1 MALKSDYKTA
11 VLEFLNKHPNENVTR
26 DELISSTNIS
36 KSRLS
41 EVLQSIRKDGYAI
54 ATPPRS
60 GIIRLEIKNTSA
72 NLPLPSIKD
81 SDIRKWLILFLLS
94 KYEKLTFREL
104 LLKIL
109 SLKDM
114 NYEQSKILIDS
125 DTGQKPYDNNNLIKI
140 IRNNSECKYDNSV
153 AKDIISVTSF
163 RNDLKELRNEGLVIL
178 SRSDHTTYHLSNK
191 APVIITISGD
201 SLFEF
206 CYKYEDMVSATS
218 DIEPRKQVYNKIKEI
233 INFES
238 DDIRHSRFGRSNNIS
253 RNQIDTFNRFISQ
266 PYKSYKLRLTTT
278 YDKTDKPD
286 LFTAGLL
293 FYCVETGS
301 FYALG
306 RNFTKNRI
314 ESRRLDLIEKIEATS
329 EVNSEFHQKNYYKI
343 YNEMFS
349 AQYEEKS
356 HHVKVYIQDFGNV
369 LKRFYELNS
378 IRTLSTIR
386 HIDNPPANCPYAYVY
401 EDTIRGLSDF
411 ARYLRG
417 FGISVLAAA
426 PAELQ
431 EKMQFTYN
439 RIIEKYEVDK

>member
-11 VLEFLNKHPNENVTR
+11 VLEFLHKHPNENVTR
-26 DELISSTNIS
+26 DELINSTNIS

-60 GIIRLEIKNTSA
+60 GIIRLEINNTSD

-125 DTGQKPYDNNNLIKI
+125 DTGQKPYDNNNLIKS

-163 RNDLKELRNEGLVIL
+163 RNDLKELRDEGLVIL

-218 DIEPRKQVYNKIKEI
+218 DIEPRKHVYNKIKEL

-253 RNQIDTFNRFISQ
+253 RNQ
-266 PYKSYKLRLTTT
+266 
-278 YDKTDKPD
+278 
-286 LFTAGLL
+286 
-293 FYCVETGS
+293 
-301 FYALG
+301 
-306 RNFTKNRI
+306 
-314 ESRRLDLIEKIEATS
+314 
-329 EVNSEFHQKNYYKI
+329 
-343 YNEMFS
+343 
-349 AQYEEKS
+349 AQ
-356 HHVKVYIQDFGNV
+356 
-369 LKRFYELNS
+369 
-378 IRTLSTIR
+378 
-386 HIDNPPANCPYAYVY
+386 
-401 EDTIRGLSDF
+401 
-411 ARYLRG
+411 
-417 FGISVLAAA
+417 
-426 PAELQ
+426 
-431 EKMQFTYN
+431 
-439 RIIEKYEVDK
+439 